1 MMDQQGTIQK
11 AVELLFH
18 LHDVAT
24 PCGVS
29 DLSRQLGMPKSS
41 VHRLLAALA
50 PRALVEQMEDGRY
63 RPGVGLVA
71 LGLGV
76 VEREPLVFAARPVM
90 EAESR
95 RLGETLFVVAA
106 RARRL
111 CVLDKVEG
119 TGLLRAAPRVGAT
132 LPVHATASGK
142 VYLAHAPA
150 LVAGPGGRLE
160 RYTPRTPATQRQLE
174 RDVEATRR
182 RGWAVNDEEWVPGL
196 CVVGAP
202 ILGRGPLRGVLVAAV
217 PSARFAEIGEEALGR
232 RVAAAG
238 RTIAT
243 RLEGGSS

>member
-1 MMDQQGTIQK
+1 MEQQGTIQK
-11 AVELLFH
+11 AVDLLFH
-18 LHDVAT
+18 LHDAAA

-50 PRALVEQMEDGRY
+50 PRALVEQGEDGRY
-63 RPGVGLVA
+63 RPGVGLMA

-76 VEREPLVFAARPVM
+76 VEREPLVTAARPVM

-95 RLGETLFVVAA
+95 ALGETLFVVAA

-119 TGLLRAAPRVGAT
+119 TGVLRAAPRVGAT

-142 VYLAHAPA
+142 IYLAHAPA
-150 LVAGPGGRLE
+150 LVAGPPARLE
-160 RYTPRTPATQRQLE
+160 RYTKRTPATPGRLQ

-217 PSARFAEIGEEALGR
+217 PSARFAEIGADALGR
-232 RVAAAG
+232 RIAAAG
-238 RTIAT
+238 RKIAA

>member
-1 MMDQQGTIQK
+1 MEQHGTIQK
-11 AVELLFH
+11 AVDLLFH
-18 LHDVAT
+18 LHDAAV

-29 DLSRQLGMPKSS
+29 DLSRRLGMPKSS
-41 VHRLLAALA
+41 VHRLLTALA
-50 PRALVEQMEDGRY
+50 PRALVERDEDGRY

-76 VEREPLVFAARPVM
+76 VEREPLVTAARPVM

-95 RLGETLFVVAA
+95 ALGETFFVVAA
-106 RARRL
+106 RGRRL

-119 TGLLRAAPRVGAT
+119 TGVLRAAPQVGAT

-142 VYLAHAPA
+142 IYLAHAPA
-150 LVAGPGGRLE
+150 LIAGPPARLE
-160 RYTPRTPATQRQLE
+160 RYTKRTPATQRLLE

-196 CVVGAP
+196 SVVGAP

-217 PSARFAEIGEEALGR
+217 PSARFAELGAAALGR

-238 RTIAT
+238 RKIAA
-243 RLEGGSS
+243 RLEGGSP